1 MKGNEM
7 KLVSKSELHIED
19 GYILD
24 KKDNVLA
31 IDDNIVRLFNELD
44 SELQKA
50 LYLQSQPKATPMPT
64 LDGFEEESELSSPI
78 EFHVSTPVL
87 DNRIQESMALMD
99 ELDKLKHGKAI
110 EKDLDHYRPIINWA
124 DKDKILV
131 VANTYGVDIVV
142 DTPFF
147 KDYGGILKMTPEE
160 IIQVISIINGA
171 EFINDDE
178 AEDGEQE

>member
-1 MKGNEM
+1 M
-7 KLVSKSELHIED
+7 KLIDKNELHIED

-24 KKDNVLA
+24 EEDNVLT
-31 IDDNIVRLFNELD
+31 IDRNIIRMFNKLD

-50 LYLQSQPKATPMPT
+50 LYLQGQPKATPMPT

-78 EFHVSTPVL
+78 EFYVSTPVL
-87 DNRIQESMALMD
+87 DKQIQESMALMD

-110 EKDLDHYRPIINWA
+110 EQDLDLYRPIIDWA
-124 DKDKILV
+124 DKDKVLV
-131 VANTYGVDIVV
+131 SDEPEPYQV

-160 IIQVISIINGA
+160 VIQVISIINGV
-171 EFINDDE
+171 EFVNDNE